1 MGKRL
6 AAIGMAAA
14 IAGGGLTVA
23 AINPLTVAGADA
35 SAVSTKAPTAPP
47 ATAKVHR
54 KGPLQRAL
62 DKLVAN
68 HTLTRAQADKVLA
81 GAKAEVKAGKA
92 TRKSNRQ
99 ELLGVV
105 AKALDA
111 TPEQVVAGLKD
122 GTSIAAQAEAKGI
135 DRQVVDDAV
144 TKALTARIDAAVKAG
159 KLTPAQ
165 ATKLKARLDKAVDRI
180 LDADGHRLGRR
191 GKGRGN

>member
-23 AINPLTVAGADA
+23 AINPLTAAGA
-35 SAVSTKAPTAPP
+35 APTAVPAAPTPP
-47 ATAKVHR
+47 GTTAAAHR

-144 TKALTARIDAAVKAG
+144 TKALTVRIDAAVKAG
-159 KLTPAQ
+159 KLTPEQ
-165 ATKLKARLDKAVDRI
+165 ATKVKARLDRAVDRI

-191 GKGRGN
+191 GKGQGN